1 MNAVSSEADETYIKK
16 ILKDNLK
23 ITMIL
28 EFFMSTFTFNIW
40 IELAIIPVITIIT
53 VMNVIAER
61 KEEYKSVHKL
71 LDSVLAIAGF
81 WIFYETIKIGVK
93 EYKQLNIINT
103 LVSFMIP
110 IVYLI
115 LIIPLEYILELYSK
129 YEVLFLRMTF
139 KEEKDKRIR
148 LHHRIAILRECNF
161 SVRKILLFQREY
173 MIQMYDVKT
182 DIFHSMPTAE
192 IFPGVKEIMQKI
204 KDAGMQVGVVTG
216 SGQRPLIMRLLNDF
230 GDFLDEEHIVT
241 AYDVKRGKPNPDPYL
256 MGLQKTGNLQPWE
269 GIVVENAPLGVRA
282 GVAANIFTVAINSG
296 PLPDN
301 ELSDKGS
308 NLLYHQ
314 MTEFCNDFESL
325 IEMAH
330 QQSQIFKTTKT
341 CK

>member
-1 MNAVSSEADETYIKK
+1 MSILSTREWATLIWGCIFMLYVLCHREIRKSLWNVIVIFFGKKLRILWEIILLYVLTITIVFCYLPIWENIYIKDIIIWFLFSGLIYCMNAVSSEADETYIKK
-16 ILKDNLK
+16 ILKENLK
-23 ITMIL
+23 FTMIL

-81 WIFYETIKIGVK
+81 WIFYETIKIGIN

-115 LIIPLEYILELYSK
+115 LIIPLEYLLELFSK

-148 LHHRIAILRECNF
+148 LHHRIAVLRECNF

-173 MIQMYDVKT
+173 MIQMYAL
-182 DIFHSMPTAE
+182 M
-192 IFPGVKEIMQKI
+192 KEDEFNQLMQKFRS
-204 KDAGMQVGVVTG
+204 AC
-216 SGQRPLIMRLLNDF
+216 
-230 GDFLDEEHIVT
+230 
-241 AYDVKRGKPNPDPYL
+241 KR
-256 MGLQKTGNLQPWE
+256 
-269 GIVVENAPLGVRA
+269 
-282 GVAANIFTVAINSG
+282 
-296 PLPDN
+296 
-301 ELSDKGS
+301 
-308 NLLYHQ
+308 
-314 MTEFCNDFESL
+314 MTS
-325 IEMAH
+325 
-330 QQSQIFKTTKT
+330 
-341 CK
+341 

>member
-1 MNAVSSEADETYIKK
+1 MSILSTREWATLIWGCIFMLYVLCHSEIRKSLWNVIVIFFDKKLRILWEIILLYVLTITIVFCYLPIWENIYIKDIIIWFLFSGLIYCMNAVSSEADETYIKK

-23 ITMIL
+23 FTMIL

-71 LDSVLAIAGF
+71 LDSILAIAGF
-81 WIFYETIKIGVK
+81 WIFYETIKIGIN

-148 LHHRIAILRECNF
+148 LHHRTAIFRECNF
-161 SVRKILLFQREY
+161 SVCKILLFQREY
-173 MIQMYDVKT
+173 MIQMYAL
-182 DIFHSMPTAE
+182 M
-192 IFPGVKEIMQKI
+192 KEDEFNQLMQKFRS
-204 KDAGMQVGVVTG
+204 AC
-216 SGQRPLIMRLLNDF
+216 
-230 GDFLDEEHIVT
+230 
-241 AYDVKRGKPNPDPYL
+241 KR
-256 MGLQKTGNLQPWE
+256 
-269 GIVVENAPLGVRA
+269 
-282 GVAANIFTVAINSG
+282 
-296 PLPDN
+296 
-301 ELSDKGS
+301 
-308 NLLYHQ
+308 
-314 MTEFCNDFESL
+314 MTS
-325 IEMAH
+325 
-330 QQSQIFKTTKT
+330 
-341 CK
+341 

>member
-1 MNAVSSEADETYIKK
+1 MSILSTREWATLIWGCIFMLYVLCHREIRKSLWNVIVLFFDKKLRILWEIILLYVLTITMVFCYLPIWENIYIKDIIIWFLFSGLIYCMNAVSSEADETYIKK

-23 ITMIL
+23 FTMIL

-81 WIFYETIKIGVK
+81 WIFYETIKIGIN

-115 LIIPLEYILELYSK
+115 LIIPLEYLLELYSK

-148 LHHRIAILRECNF
+148 LHHRIAVLRECNF
-161 SVRKILLFQREY
+161 SVRKILLFQTEY
-173 MIQMYDVKT
+173 MIQMYAL
-182 DIFHSMPTAE
+182 M
-192 IFPGVKEIMQKI
+192 KEDEFNQLMQKFRS
-204 KDAGMQVGVVTG
+204 AC
-216 SGQRPLIMRLLNDF
+216 
-230 GDFLDEEHIVT
+230 
-241 AYDVKRGKPNPDPYL
+241 KR
-256 MGLQKTGNLQPWE
+256 
-269 GIVVENAPLGVRA
+269 
-282 GVAANIFTVAINSG
+282 
-296 PLPDN
+296 
-301 ELSDKGS
+301 
-308 NLLYHQ
+308 
-314 MTEFCNDFESL
+314 MTS
-325 IEMAH
+325 
-330 QQSQIFKTTKT
+330 
-341 CK
+341 

>member
-1 MNAVSSEADETYIKK
+1 MSILSTREWATLIWGCIFMLYVLCHREIRKSLWNVIVIFFDKKLRILWEIILLYVLTITMVFCYLPIWENIYIKDIIIWFLFSGLIYCMNAVSSEADETYIKK

-23 ITMIL
+23 FTMIL

-53 VMNVIAER
+53 VMNVIAEK

-71 LDSVLAIAGF
+71 LDSILAIAGF
-81 WIFYETIKIGVK
+81 WIFYETIKIGIN

-148 LHHRIAILRECNF
+148 LHHRTAIFRECNF

-173 MIQMYDVKT
+173 MIQMYAL
-182 DIFHSMPTAE
+182 M
-192 IFPGVKEIMQKI
+192 KEDEFNQLMQKFRS
-204 KDAGMQVGVVTG
+204 AC
-216 SGQRPLIMRLLNDF
+216 
-230 GDFLDEEHIVT
+230 
-241 AYDVKRGKPNPDPYL
+241 KR
-256 MGLQKTGNLQPWE
+256 
-269 GIVVENAPLGVRA
+269 
-282 GVAANIFTVAINSG
+282 
-296 PLPDN
+296 
-301 ELSDKGS
+301 
-308 NLLYHQ
+308 
-314 MTEFCNDFESL
+314 MTS
-325 IEMAH
+325 
-330 QQSQIFKTTKT
+330 
-341 CK
+341 

>member
-1 MNAVSSEADETYIKK
+1 MSILSTREWATLIWGCIFMLYVLCHREIRKSLWNVIVIFFGKKLRILWEIILLYVLTITIVFCYLPIWENIYIKDIIIWFLFSGLIYCMNAVSSEADETYIKK
-16 ILKDNLK
+16 ILKENLK
-23 ITMIL
+23 FTMIL

-81 WIFYETIKIGVK
+81 WIFYETIKIGIN

-115 LIIPLEYILELYSK
+115 LIIPLEYLLELYSK

-148 LHHRIAILRECNF
+148 LHHRIAVLRECNF

-173 MIQMYDVKT
+173 MGMMYVK
-182 DIFHSMPTAE
+182 M
-192 IFPGVKEIMQKI
+192 K
-204 KDAGMQVGVVTG
+204 
-216 SGQRPLIMRLLNDF
+216 
-230 GDFLDEEHIVT
+230 
-241 AYDVKRGKPNPDPYL
+241 
-256 MGLQKTGNLQPWE
+256 
-269 GIVVENAPLGVRA
+269 
-282 GVAANIFTVAINSG
+282 
-296 PLPDN
+296 DN
-301 ELSDKGS
+301 EFEKLIW
-308 NLLYHQ
+308 
-314 MTEFCNDFESL
+314 EFRN
-325 IEMAH
+325 AY
-330 QQSQIFKTTKT
+330 KRPTY
-341 CK
+341 

>member
-1 MNAVSSEADETYIKK
+1 MSILSTREWATLIWGCIFMLYVLCHSEIRKSLWNVIVIFFDKKLRILWEIILLYVLTITMVFCYLPIWENIYIKDIIIWLLFSGLIYCMNAVSSEADETYIKK

-23 ITMIL
+23 FTMIL

-71 LDSVLAIAGF
+71 LDSILAIAGF
-81 WIFYETIKIGVK
+81 WIFYETIKIGIN

-115 LIIPLEYILELYSK
+115 LIVPLEYILELYSK

-148 LHHRIAILRECNF
+148 LHHRTAIFRECNF

-173 MIQMYDVKT
+173 MIQMYAL
-182 DIFHSMPTAE
+182 M
-192 IFPGVKEIMQKI
+192 KEDEFNQLMQKFRS
-204 KDAGMQVGVVTG
+204 AC
-216 SGQRPLIMRLLNDF
+216 
-230 GDFLDEEHIVT
+230 
-241 AYDVKRGKPNPDPYL
+241 KR
-256 MGLQKTGNLQPWE
+256 
-269 GIVVENAPLGVRA
+269 
-282 GVAANIFTVAINSG
+282 
-296 PLPDN
+296 
-301 ELSDKGS
+301 
-308 NLLYHQ
+308 
-314 MTEFCNDFESL
+314 MTS
-325 IEMAH
+325 
-330 QQSQIFKTTKT
+330 
-341 CK
+341 

>member
-1 MNAVSSEADETYIKK
+1 MSILSTREWATLIWGCIFMLYVLCHREIRKSLWNVIVIFFDKKLRILWEIILLYVLTITMVFCYLPIWENIYIKDIIIWFLFSGLIYCMNAVSSEADETYIKK

-23 ITMIL
+23 FTMIL

-53 VMNVIAER
+53 VMNVIAEK

-71 LDSVLAIAGF
+71 LDSILAIAVF
-81 WIFYETIKIGVK
+81 WIFYETIKIGIN

-148 LHHRIAILRECNF
+148 LHHRTAIFRECNF

-173 MIQMYDVKT
+173 MIQMYAL
-182 DIFHSMPTAE
+182 M
-192 IFPGVKEIMQKI
+192 KEDEFNQLMQKFRS
-204 KDAGMQVGVVTG
+204 AC
-216 SGQRPLIMRLLNDF
+216 
-230 GDFLDEEHIVT
+230 
-241 AYDVKRGKPNPDPYL
+241 KR
-256 MGLQKTGNLQPWE
+256 
-269 GIVVENAPLGVRA
+269 
-282 GVAANIFTVAINSG
+282 
-296 PLPDN
+296 
-301 ELSDKGS
+301 
-308 NLLYHQ
+308 
-314 MTEFCNDFESL
+314 MTS
-325 IEMAH
+325 
-330 QQSQIFKTTKT
+330 
-341 CK
+341 

>member
-1 MNAVSSEADETYIKK
+1 MSILSTREWATLIWGCIFMLYVLCHRKIRKSLWNVIVIFFDKKLRILWEIILLYVLTITMVFCYLPIWENIYIKDIIIWFLFSGLIYCMNAVSSEADETYIKK

-61 KEEYKSVHKL
+61 KEEYKNVHKL

-81 WIFYETIKIGVK
+81 WIFYETIKIGIN

-148 LHHRIAILRECNF
+148 LHHRTAIFRECNF

-173 MIQMYDVKT
+173 MIQMYAL
-182 DIFHSMPTAE
+182 M
-192 IFPGVKEIMQKI
+192 KEDEFNQLMQKFRS
-204 KDAGMQVGVVTG
+204 AC
-216 SGQRPLIMRLLNDF
+216 
-230 GDFLDEEHIVT
+230 
-241 AYDVKRGKPNPDPYL
+241 KR
-256 MGLQKTGNLQPWE
+256 
-269 GIVVENAPLGVRA
+269 
-282 GVAANIFTVAINSG
+282 
-296 PLPDN
+296 
-301 ELSDKGS
+301 
-308 NLLYHQ
+308 
-314 MTEFCNDFESL
+314 MTS
-325 IEMAH
+325 
-330 QQSQIFKTTKT
+330 
-341 CK
+341 

>member
-1 MNAVSSEADETYIKK
+1 MLILSTRELATLIWGCIFMLYVLCHREIRKSLWNVIVIFFDKKLRILWEIILLYVLTITMVFCYLPIWENIYIKDIIIWFLFSGLIYCMNAVLSEADETYIKK

-23 ITMIL
+23 FTMIL

-71 LDSVLAIAGF
+71 LDSILAIAGF
-81 WIFYETIKIGVK
+81 WIFYETIKIGIN

-139 KEEKDKRIR
+139 KEKKDKIIR
-148 LHHRIAILRECNF
+148 LHHKTAIFRECNF

-173 MIQMYDVKT
+173 MIQMYAL
-182 DIFHSMPTAE
+182 M
-192 IFPGVKEIMQKI
+192 KEDEFNQLMQKFRS
-204 KDAGMQVGVVTG
+204 AC
-216 SGQRPLIMRLLNDF
+216 
-230 GDFLDEEHIVT
+230 
-241 AYDVKRGKPNPDPYL
+241 KR
-256 MGLQKTGNLQPWE
+256 
-269 GIVVENAPLGVRA
+269 
-282 GVAANIFTVAINSG
+282 
-296 PLPDN
+296 
-301 ELSDKGS
+301 
-308 NLLYHQ
+308 
-314 MTEFCNDFESL
+314 MTS
-325 IEMAH
+325 
-330 QQSQIFKTTKT
+330 
-341 CK
+341 

>member
-1 MNAVSSEADETYIKK
+1 MSILSTREWATLIWGCIFMLYVLCHREIRKSLWNVIVIFFDKKLRILWEIILLYVLTITMVFCYLPIWENIYIKDTIIWFLFSGLIYCMNAVSSEADETYIKK

-23 ITMIL
+23 FTMIL

-61 KEEYKSVHKL
+61 KEEYKNVHKL

-81 WIFYETIKIGVK
+81 WIFYETIKIGIN

-148 LHHRIAILRECNF
+148 LHHRTAIFRECNF

-173 MIQMYDVKT
+173 MIQMYAL
-182 DIFHSMPTAE
+182 M
-192 IFPGVKEIMQKI
+192 KEDEFNQLMQKFRS
-204 KDAGMQVGVVTG
+204 AC
-216 SGQRPLIMRLLNDF
+216 
-230 GDFLDEEHIVT
+230 
-241 AYDVKRGKPNPDPYL
+241 KR
-256 MGLQKTGNLQPWE
+256 
-269 GIVVENAPLGVRA
+269 
-282 GVAANIFTVAINSG
+282 
-296 PLPDN
+296 
-301 ELSDKGS
+301 
-308 NLLYHQ
+308 
-314 MTEFCNDFESL
+314 MTS
-325 IEMAH
+325 
-330 QQSQIFKTTKT
+330 
-341 CK
+341 

>member
-1 MNAVSSEADETYIKK
+1 MSILSTREWATLIWGCIFMLYVLCHREIRKSLWNVIVIFFDKKLRILWEIILLYVLTITMVFCYLPIWENIYIKDIIIWFLFSGLIYCMNAVSSEADETYIKK

-23 ITMIL
+23 FTMIL

-71 LDSVLAIAGF
+71 LDSILAIAGF
-81 WIFYETIKIGVK
+81 WIFYETIKIGIN

-115 LIIPLEYILELYSK
+115 LIIPLEYLLELYSK

-148 LHHRIAILRECNF
+148 LHHRTAIFRECNF

-173 MIQMYDVKT
+173 MIQMYAL
-182 DIFHSMPTAE
+182 M
-192 IFPGVKEIMQKI
+192 KEDEFNQLMQKFRS
-204 KDAGMQVGVVTG
+204 AC
-216 SGQRPLIMRLLNDF
+216 
-230 GDFLDEEHIVT
+230 
-241 AYDVKRGKPNPDPYL
+241 KR
-256 MGLQKTGNLQPWE
+256 
-269 GIVVENAPLGVRA
+269 
-282 GVAANIFTVAINSG
+282 
-296 PLPDN
+296 
-301 ELSDKGS
+301 
-308 NLLYHQ
+308 
-314 MTEFCNDFESL
+314 MTS
-325 IEMAH
+325 
-330 QQSQIFKTTKT
+330 
-341 CK
+341 

>member
-1 MNAVSSEADETYIKK
+1 MSILSTREWATIIWGCIFMLYVLCHREIRKSLWNVIVIFFDKKLRILWEIILLYVLTITMVFCYLPIWENIYIKDIIIWFLFSGLIYCMNAVSSEADETYIKK

-23 ITMIL
+23 FTMIL

-71 LDSVLAIAGF
+71 LDSILAIAGF
-81 WIFYETIKIGVK
+81 WIFYETIKIGIN

-148 LHHRIAILRECNF
+148 LHHRTAIFRECNF

-173 MIQMYDVKT
+173 MIQMYAL
-182 DIFHSMPTAE
+182 M
-192 IFPGVKEIMQKI
+192 KEDEFNQLMQKFRS
-204 KDAGMQVGVVTG
+204 AC
-216 SGQRPLIMRLLNDF
+216 
-230 GDFLDEEHIVT
+230 
-241 AYDVKRGKPNPDPYL
+241 KR
-256 MGLQKTGNLQPWE
+256 
-269 GIVVENAPLGVRA
+269 
-282 GVAANIFTVAINSG
+282 
-296 PLPDN
+296 
-301 ELSDKGS
+301 
-308 NLLYHQ
+308 
-314 MTEFCNDFESL
+314 MTS
-325 IEMAH
+325 
-330 QQSQIFKTTKT
+330 
-341 CK
+341 

>member
-1 MNAVSSEADETYIKK
+1 MSILSTREWATLIWGCIFMLYVLCHSEIRKSLWNVIVIFFDKKLRILWEIILLYVLTITMVFCYLPIWENIYIKDIIIWFLFSGLIYCMNAVSSEADETYIKK

-23 ITMIL
+23 FTMIL

-71 LDSVLAIAGF
+71 LDSILVIAGF
-81 WIFYETIKIGVK
+81 WIFYETIKIGIN

-148 LHHRIAILRECNF
+148 LHHRTAIFRECNF

-173 MIQMYDVKT
+173 MIQMYAL
-182 DIFHSMPTAE
+182 M
-192 IFPGVKEIMQKI
+192 KEDEFNQLMQKFRS
-204 KDAGMQVGVVTG
+204 AC
-216 SGQRPLIMRLLNDF
+216 
-230 GDFLDEEHIVT
+230 
-241 AYDVKRGKPNPDPYL
+241 KR
-256 MGLQKTGNLQPWE
+256 
-269 GIVVENAPLGVRA
+269 
-282 GVAANIFTVAINSG
+282 
-296 PLPDN
+296 
-301 ELSDKGS
+301 
-308 NLLYHQ
+308 
-314 MTEFCNDFESL
+314 MT
-325 IEMAH
+325 
-330 QQSQIFKTTKT
+330 T
-341 CK
+341 

>member
-1 MNAVSSEADETYIKK
+1 MSILSTREWATLIWGCIFMLYVLCHSEIRKSLWNVIVIFFDKKLRILWEIILLYVLTITMVFCYLPIWENIYIKDIIIWFLFSGLIYCMNAVSSEADETYIKK

-23 ITMIL
+23 FTMIL

-71 LDSVLAIAGF
+71 LDSILAIAGF
-81 WIFYETIKIGVK
+81 WIFYETIKIGIN

-161 SVRKILLFQREY
+161 SVRKILLFQRDY
-173 MIQMYDVKT
+173 MIHMYALMKEDEFNQM
-182 DIFHSMPTAE
+182 
-192 IFPGVKEIMQKI
+192 MQKFRS
-204 KDAGMQVGVVTG
+204 AC
-216 SGQRPLIMRLLNDF
+216 
-230 GDFLDEEHIVT
+230 
-241 AYDVKRGKPNPDPYL
+241 KR
-256 MGLQKTGNLQPWE
+256 
-269 GIVVENAPLGVRA
+269 
-282 GVAANIFTVAINSG
+282 
-296 PLPDN
+296 
-301 ELSDKGS
+301 
-308 NLLYHQ
+308 
-314 MTEFCNDFESL
+314 MTS
-325 IEMAH
+325 
-330 QQSQIFKTTKT
+330 
-341 CK
+341 

>member
-1 MNAVSSEADETYIKK
+1 MSILSTREWATLIWGCIFMLYVLCHREIRKSLWNVIVIFFDKKLRILWEIILLYVLTITMVFCYLPIWENIYIKDIIIWFLFSGLIYCMNAVSSEADETYIKK

-23 ITMIL
+23 FTMIL

-71 LDSVLAIAGF
+71 LDSILAIAGF
-81 WIFYETIKIGVK
+81 WIFYETIKIGIN

-148 LHHRIAILRECNF
+148 LHHRTAIFRECNF

-173 MIQMYDVKT
+173 MIQMYAL
-182 DIFHSMPTAE
+182 M
-192 IFPGVKEIMQKI
+192 KEDEFNQLMQKLRS
-204 KDAGMQVGVVTG
+204 AC
-216 SGQRPLIMRLLNDF
+216 
-230 GDFLDEEHIVT
+230 
-241 AYDVKRGKPNPDPYL
+241 KR
-256 MGLQKTGNLQPWE
+256 
-269 GIVVENAPLGVRA
+269 
-282 GVAANIFTVAINSG
+282 
-296 PLPDN
+296 
-301 ELSDKGS
+301 
-308 NLLYHQ
+308 
-314 MTEFCNDFESL
+314 MTS
-325 IEMAH
+325 
-330 QQSQIFKTTKT
+330 
-341 CK
+341 

>member
-1 MNAVSSEADETYIKK
+1 MSILSTREWATLKWGCIFMLYVLCHREIRKSLWNVIVIFFDKKLRILWEIILLYVLTITMVFCYLPIWENIYIKDIIIWFLFSGLIYCMNAVSSEADETYIKK

-23 ITMIL
+23 FTMIL

-71 LDSVLAIAGF
+71 LDSILAIAGF
-81 WIFYETIKIGVK
+81 WIFYETIKIGIN

-148 LHHRIAILRECNF
+148 LHHRTAIFRECNF

-173 MIQMYDVKT
+173 MIQMYAL
-182 DIFHSMPTAE
+182 M
-192 IFPGVKEIMQKI
+192 KEDEFNQLMQKFRS
-204 KDAGMQVGVVTG
+204 AC
-216 SGQRPLIMRLLNDF
+216 
-230 GDFLDEEHIVT
+230 
-241 AYDVKRGKPNPDPYL
+241 KR
-256 MGLQKTGNLQPWE
+256 
-269 GIVVENAPLGVRA
+269 
-282 GVAANIFTVAINSG
+282 
-296 PLPDN
+296 
-301 ELSDKGS
+301 
-308 NLLYHQ
+308 
-314 MTEFCNDFESL
+314 MTS
-325 IEMAH
+325 
-330 QQSQIFKTTKT
+330 
-341 CK
+341 

>member
-1 MNAVSSEADETYIKK
+1 MSILSTREWATLIWGCIFMLYVLCHREIRKSLWNVIVIFFDKKLRILWEIILLYVLMITMVFCYLPIWENIYIKDIIIWFLFSGLIYCMNAVSSEADETYIKK

-23 ITMIL
+23 FTMIL

-71 LDSVLAIAGF
+71 LDSILAIAGF
-81 WIFYETIKIGVK
+81 WIFYETIKIGIN

-148 LHHRIAILRECNF
+148 LHHRTAIFRECNF

-173 MIQMYDVKT
+173 MIQMYAL
-182 DIFHSMPTAE
+182 M
-192 IFPGVKEIMQKI
+192 KEDEFNQLMQKFRS
-204 KDAGMQVGVVTG
+204 AC
-216 SGQRPLIMRLLNDF
+216 
-230 GDFLDEEHIVT
+230 
-241 AYDVKRGKPNPDPYL
+241 KR
-256 MGLQKTGNLQPWE
+256 
-269 GIVVENAPLGVRA
+269 
-282 GVAANIFTVAINSG
+282 
-296 PLPDN
+296 
-301 ELSDKGS
+301 
-308 NLLYHQ
+308 
-314 MTEFCNDFESL
+314 MTS
-325 IEMAH
+325 
-330 QQSQIFKTTKT
+330 
-341 CK
+341 